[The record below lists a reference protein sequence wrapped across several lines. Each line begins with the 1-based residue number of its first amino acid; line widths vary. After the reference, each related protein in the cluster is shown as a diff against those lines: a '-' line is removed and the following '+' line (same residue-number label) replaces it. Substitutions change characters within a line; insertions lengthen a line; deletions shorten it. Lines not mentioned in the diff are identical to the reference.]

1 MTNQAESTAR
11 EAAPESGGS
20 AGAALLARNCP
31 DCGVAPG
38 EQHLDGCDV
47 ECCPEC
53 GGQYIS
59 CGCEDEP
66 EQRLPWTGE
75 WPGVVECRE
84 FGWYS
89 KMIPGRGWVP
99 CEKHEP
105 GSHENLNRLHVDAV
119 WSKEQGRFI
128 LPR

>member
-1 MTNQAESTAR
+1 MKDQNETTTPET
-11 EAAPESGGS
+11 APESGGS
-20 AGAALLARNCP
+20 AAAALLARNCP

-38 EQHLDGCDV
+38 EQHRDGCDV
-47 ECCPEC
+47 ERCPEC

-66 EQRLPWTGE
+66 EHRLPWTGE
-75 WPGVVECRE
+75 WPGVAECRE

-89 KMIPGRGWVP
+89 KMVPGSGWVP
-99 CEKHEP
+99 CEKSEP
-105 GSHENLNRLHVDAV
+105 GAHENLNRLHIDAV